1 MLSYSKQ
8 SITKKDIKTVI
19 NALKSDY
26 ITQGKKIG
34 EFERKLANYFG
45 AKKCVLVSNATMALY
60 LISKALRW
68 GKEDNIICSPI
79 SFVSASNAALINGA
93 KPHFC
98 EINYETGNICTK
110 SIEKKIIKLRKKRK
124 KITAIIVVDYGG
136 LPADWK
142 EIRRIGK
149 KYNTLLINDN
159 CHAMGASYQGSKKYA
174 VKYADLVVQSY
185 HAVKN
190 ITTGEGGSILSNN
203 SKIIDKIKS
212 LRTHGIIK
220 NDKKSLWHYQMVDL
234 GYNARITDFQC
245 ALGMSQ
251 LSRLNKI
258 VKKKEYLAK
267 VYNEHFSKYDIIDT
281 PQKYLDRKSALH
293 LYPLKINFSK
303 LKITKKKFFHLCK
316 NKQIKLQVHYI
327 PIYKHPYYLR
337 NYKYNLNDFK
347 NCENFYNSV
356 ISLPI
361 YYDLKKSDV
370 IYIIKNIKKI
380 INKYEF
386 KQN

>member
-8 SITKKDIKTVI
+8 SISRKDIEKVVKT
-19 NALKSDY
+19 LKSDY
-26 ITQGKKIG
+26 ITQGKKIE
-34 EFERKLANYFG
+34 EFESKLSNYFG

-60 LISKALRW
+60 LISKALKW
-68 GKEDNIICSPI
+68 GKADNVICSPL

-98 EINYETGNICTK
+98 EIDYETGNLSAK
-110 SIEKKIIKLRKKRK
+110 SIEKKIIKLKKKKK

-149 KYNTLLINDN
+149 KYKTVLINDN
-159 CHAMGASYQGSKKYA
+159 CHAMGASYQGNKKYA
-174 VKYADLVVQSY
+174 VKYADIVVQSY

-203 SKIIDKIKS
+203 LQIIKKIKS

-220 NDKKSLWHYQMVDL
+220 SDKKPLWHYQMVDL

-258 VKKKEYLAK
+258 VKKKKILAE
-267 VYNEHFSKYDIIDT
+267 VYNKYFSKSNIFDV
-281 PQKYLDRKSALH
+281 PQKYVDRKSAFH

-303 LKITKKKFFHLCK
+303 LKITKKQFFNLCK
-316 NKQIKLQVHYI
+316 NKKIKLQVHYI

-337 NYKYNLNDFK
+337 NLKYNLRDFK
-347 NCENFYNSV
+347 NCENFYSSV
-356 ISLPI
+356 VSLPI
-361 YYDLKKSDV
+361 YYDLKKNDIMYV
-370 IYIIKNIKKI
+370 IKTIKKI
-380 INKYEF
+380 INKYEY
-386 KQN
+386 K

>member
-1 MLSYSKQ
+1 
-8 SITKKDIKTVI
+8 
-19 NALKSDY
+19 
-26 ITQGKKIG
+26 
-34 EFERKLANYFG
+34 
-45 AKKCVLVSNATMALY
+45 
-60 LISKALRW
+60 
-68 GKEDNIICSPI
+68 
-79 SFVSASNAALINGA
+79 
-93 KPHFC
+93 
-98 EINYETGNICTK
+98 
-110 SIEKKIIKLRKKRK
+110 
-124 KITAIIVVDYGG
+124 
-136 LPADWK
+136 
-142 EIRRIGK
+142 
-149 KYNTLLINDN
+149 
-159 CHAMGASYQGSKKYA
+159 MGASYQGSKKYA

>member
-8 SITKKDIKTVI
+8 SISKKDIKKVI
-19 NALKSDY
+19 GALRSDY

-34 EFERKLANYFG
+34 EFESKLSNYFG
-45 AKKCVLVSNATMALY
+45 AKECVLVSNATMALY

-68 GKEDNIICSPI
+68 SKTDNIICSPL

-98 EINYETGNICTK
+98 EIDYETGNLCTK
-110 SIEKKIIKLRKKRK
+110 SIEKKIIKLRKKKK
-124 KITAIIVVDYGG
+124 KITAIVVVDYGG

-142 EIRRIGK
+142 EIKRIGK
-149 KYNTLLINDN
+149 KYKTTLINDN
-159 CHAMGASYQGSKKYA
+159 CHALGASYHGSKKYA
-174 VKYADLVVQSY
+174 VKYADIVVQSY

-203 SKIIDKIKS
+203 LKIINKIKT

-220 NDKKSLWHYQMVDL
+220 SDIKPHWHYQMVDL

-245 ALGMSQ
+245 ALGISQ

-258 VKKKEYLAK
+258 VRKKELLAN
-267 VYNEHFSKYDIIDT
+267 VYNKHFSKYDIFDV
-281 PQKYLDRKSALH
+281 PKKYPDRKSAFH

-303 LKITKKKFFHLCK
+303 LKIKKEQFFNLCK
-316 NKQIKLQVHYI
+316 NKKIKLQVHYI
-327 PIYKHPYYLR
+327 PIYKHPYYLK
-337 NYKYNLNDFK
+337 NFKYNLKEFK
-347 NCENFYNSV
+347 NCENFYRSV

-361 YYDLKKSDV
+361 YYDLKKNDILYV
-370 IYIIKNIKKI
+370 IKSIKKI

-386 KQN
+386 R